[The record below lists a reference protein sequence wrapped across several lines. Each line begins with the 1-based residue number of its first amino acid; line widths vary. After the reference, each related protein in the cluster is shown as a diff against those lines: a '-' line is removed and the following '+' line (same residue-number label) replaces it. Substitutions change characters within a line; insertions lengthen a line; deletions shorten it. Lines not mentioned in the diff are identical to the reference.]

1 VDPVDPRAERYASAH
16 TTPHPPATAAAA
28 AWTDAHSGSP
38 QMASALVESRLL
50 AALVMVGDAR
60 RVLEVGTFTGVGALA
75 LAERIA
81 PGGTVIT
88 IESDP
93 ARAEVARRHIDA
105 GPLADRIDLRV
116 GDAREIVREL
126 EGPFDLV
133 FLDAWKADY
142 IDYYEAVVPKLSDR
156 GVLVADNVLARGQVL
171 EGGGSE
177 RGHVLQA
184 FNDHVQSDPRVDNV
198 LLTVG
203 DGLMLAWRTA

>member
-1 VDPVDPRAERYASAH
+1 MDLVDPRAERYATAH

-28 AWTDAHSGSP
+28 SWTDANSGAP

-50 AALVMVGDAR
+50 AALVTVGAAR

-93 ARAEVARRHIDA
+93 ASAEAARRHIDA
-105 GPLADRIDLRV
+105 SPVADRIELLV
-116 GDAREIVREL
+116 GDARELVGEL
-126 EGPFDLV
+126 DGPFDLV
-133 FLDAWKADY
+133 FLDAWKSDY

-171 EGGGSE
+171 EGE
-177 RGHVLQA
+177 RGHALQA
-184 FNDHVQSDPRVDNV
+184 FNEHVQADPRVDNV

>member
-1 VDPVDPRAERYASAH
+1 VDLVDPRAQRYATAH

-28 AWTDAHSGSP
+28 SWTDANSGAP
-38 QMASALVESRLL
+38 QMVSALVESRLL
-50 AALVMVGDAR
+50 AALVTVGAAR

-105 GPLADRIDLRV
+105 SPVADRIELRV
-116 GDAREIVREL
+116 ADARELVREL
-126 EGPFDLV
+126 DGPFDLV
-133 FLDAWKADY
+133 FLDAWKPDY
-142 IDYYEAVVPKLSDR
+142 IGYYEAVVPKLSDR
-156 GVLVADNVLARGQVL
+156 GVVVADNVLARGQVL
-171 EGGGSE
+171 EGE
-177 RGHVLQA
+177 RGHALQA
-184 FNDHVQSDPRVDNV
+184 FNEHVQADPRVDNV

>member
-1 VDPVDPRAERYASAH
+1 MDLVDPRAERYATAH

-28 AWTDAHSGSP
+28 AWTDANSGAP

-50 AALVMVGDAR
+50 AALVRVGDAR

-81 PGGTVIT
+81 PGGIVVT

-93 ARAEVARRHIDA
+93 ARADVARRHIDA
-105 GPLADRIDLRV
+105 SPVADRIELRV
-116 GDAREIVREL
+116 GDARELVGEL

-133 FLDAWKADY
+133 FLDAWKPDY

-171 EGGGSE
+171 EGE
-177 RGHVLQA
+177 RGHALQA
-184 FNDHVQSDPRVDNV
+184 FNEHVQADPRVDNV

-203 DGLMLAWRTA
+203 DGLMLAWRRA

>member
-1 VDPVDPRAERYASAH
+1 VDLVDPRAERYATAH

-28 AWTDAHSGSP
+28 AWTDANSGAP

-50 AALVMVGDAR
+50 TALVRVGDAR

-81 PGGTVIT
+81 PGGIVVT

-93 ARAEVARRHIDA
+93 ARADVARRHIDA
-105 GPLADRIDLRV
+105 SPVADRIELRV
-116 GDAREIVREL
+116 GDARELVGEL

-133 FLDAWKADY
+133 FLDAWKPDY
-142 IDYYEAVVPKLSDR
+142 IDYYDAVVPKLSDR

-171 EGGGSE
+171 EGE
-177 RGHVLQA
+177 RGHALQA
-184 FNDHVQSDPRVDNV
+184 FNEHVQADPRVDNV

-203 DGLMLAWRTA
+203 DGLMLAWRRA

>member
-1 VDPVDPRAERYASAH
+1 MDLVDPRAERYATAH
-16 TTPHPPATAAAA
+16 TTPHPPATATAAS
-28 AWTDAHSGSP
+28 WTDANSGAP

-50 AALVMVGDAR
+50 AALVTVGAAR

-81 PGGTVIT
+81 HGGTVIT

-93 ARAEVARRHIDA
+93 VHAEAARRHIDA
-105 GPLADRIDLRV
+105 SPVADRIELLV
-116 GDAREIVREL
+116 GDARELVGEL
-126 EGPFDLV
+126 DGPFDLV
-133 FLDAWKADY
+133 FLDAWKSDY

-171 EGGGSE
+171 EGE
-177 RGHVLQA
+177 RGHALQA
-184 FNDHVQSDPRVDNV
+184 FNEHVQADPRVDNV

-203 DGLMLAWRTA
+203 DGLMLAWRTT

>member
-1 VDPVDPRAERYASAH
+1 VDLVDPRAERYAAAH

-28 AWTDAHSGSP
+28 AWTDAKSGAP

-50 AALVMVGDAR
+50 AALVTVGAAR

-93 ARAEVARRHIDA
+93 ARAEVARRHIEA
-105 GPLADRIDLRV
+105 SPVAARIDLRA
-116 GDAREIVREL
+116 GDAREIVGGL
-126 EGPFDLV
+126 DGPFDLV
-133 FLDAWKADY
+133 FLDAWKPDY
-142 IDYYEAVVPKLSDR
+142 IGYYEAVVPKLSDH
-156 GVLVADNVLARGQVL
+156 GILVADNVLARGQVL
-171 EGGGSE
+171 EGE
-177 RGHVLQA
+177 RGHALQA
-184 FNDHVQSDPRVDNV
+184 FNEHVQADPRVDNV

-203 DGLMLAWRTA
+203 DGLMLAWRRA